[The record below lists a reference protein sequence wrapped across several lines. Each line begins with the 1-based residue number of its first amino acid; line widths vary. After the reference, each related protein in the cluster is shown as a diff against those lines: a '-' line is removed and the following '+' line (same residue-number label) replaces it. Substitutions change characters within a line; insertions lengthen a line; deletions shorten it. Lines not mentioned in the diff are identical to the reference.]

1 MQIEENVSLKSLN
14 TLHLNSVSKYYIVLK
29 SRQEIPD
36 VIDYVKK
43 NKLNFFVL
51 GGGSN
56 IILPEF
62 YDGLTIKNEIKGVSK
77 LKEDDSFY
85 YIKVGAGEI
94 WDDFVGYSV
103 INKYYGLENLSLIP
117 GSVGASVIQNI
128 GAYGSE
134 VKDCVDCV
142 EIYDTKNNTYEIFS
156 FKDCK
161 FRYRNS
167 IFKDELNRYVV
178 ISITFKLLKKENLNL
193 SYKDIKKVITDPKLC
208 NSMELRNCVINIRKN
223 KLPDFNIIGNV
234 GSFFHNPII
243 DKSFLDELL
252 LKYPNI
258 PFFKDSEDKFKVSAG
273 WLIENIG
280 LKGYRK
286 NNVGTYDKQALVL
299 VNYADATK
307 TEILDFANY
316 IIDKVKTV
324 YNIRLNIEPII
335 I

>member
-1 MQIEENVSLKSLN
+1 MQIIDNFSLKSLN
-14 TLHLNSVSKYYIVLK
+14 TLHLNAVSRYYIILT
-29 SRQEIPD
+29 SRQDIPQL
-36 VIDYVKK
+36 VEYVKT
-43 NKLNFFVL
+43 NKLKFFIL

-62 YDGLTIKNEIKGVSK
+62 YDGITIKNEIKGVSK
-77 LKEDDSFY
+77 LKEDDLFY
-85 YIKVGAGEI
+85 YIKVGAGEV

-134 VKDCVDCV
+134 VKDCVESV
-142 EIYDTKNNTYEIFS
+142 EVYDTKNDNYEIFN
-156 FKDCK
+156 FEACK

-167 IFKDELNRYVV
+167 IFKDMLNRYII
-178 ISITFKLLKKENLNL
+178 ISITFKLFKKENLNL
-193 SYKDIKKVITDPKLC
+193 SYKDIKKIIVDPEAC

-234 GSFFHNPII
+234 GSFFHNPIV
-243 DKSFLDELL
+243 DKRFLDKLL
-252 LKYPNI
+252 MQYPTL
-258 PFFKDSEDKFKVSAG
+258 PFFKESEGNFKVSAG

-280 LKGYRK
+280 LKGYKK

-299 VNYADATK
+299 VNYGDATK

-316 IIDKVKTV
+316 IINKVKTV
-324 YNIRLNIEPII
+324 YNLRLDIEPII